1 MLHCGLL
8 GEKLGHSYSP
18 MIHNQLAD
26 YEYRLYECP
35 PEQLGDFLKNGAW
48 DGLNVTIPYKK
59 AVLPYCQELSETAQ
73 RLGNVNTLVRR
84 SDGTLYGDNT
94 DAYGFES
101 MVHTCGVDVAG
112 KKALVL
118 GSGGASN
125 TVCAVLKSMGAEVVV
140 ISRSGENNYDNLD
153 RHADAKVIV
162 NTTPVGMYPKN
173 GASPVNLKTFPQ
185 CECVL
190 DVVYNPTRTAL
201 ILQAEEL
208 GIPCKSGLHML
219 VGQAK
224 RACERFTGT
233 TIAGREI
240 DRIEQFVDSHLE
252 NIVLIG
258 MPGCGKST
266 VAALLGEKTGRT
278 VYDADA
284 CIVEKIGMPIPEF
297 FAQYGEGRFREVET
311 EVLTELGKLS
321 GAILSTGGGCVTR
334 EENYPLLHQ
343 NGRIFWLKRSLD
355 KLPVDGRP
363 ISQANPL
370 ETILER
376 RLPLYTRF
384 ADVTVNNDGELEETI
399 RTIMEEVQ

>member
-26 YEYRLYECP
+26 YAYRLYECP
-35 PEQLGDFLKNGAW
+35 PEQLGDFLQNGEW

-59 AVLPYCQELSETAQ
+59 AVVPYCAELSETAQ

-84 SDGTLYGDNT
+84 ADGALFGDNT

-101 MVHTCGVDVAG
+101 MVRTCGIDVAG

-125 TVCAVLKSMGAEVVV
+125 TVCAVLKQLGAEVIV
-140 ISRSGENNYDNLD
+140 ISRSGEDNYENLR
-153 RHADAKVIV
+153 RHADAKIIA

-173 GASPVNLKTFPQ
+173 GASPVDLTQFPD
-185 CECVL
+185 CEGVL
-190 DVVYNPTRTAL
+190 DVVYNPARTAL

-233 TIAGREI
+233 TIPDSEI
-240 DRIEQFVDSHLE
+240 DRIERFVDSHLE

-266 VAALLGEKTGRT
+266 VAAALGEKTGRT

-284 CIVEKIGMPIPEF
+284 CIVEKAGMPIPEI
-297 FAQYGEGRFREVET
+297 FAKFGEGRFREIET
-311 EVLTELGKLS
+311 EVLAELGKLS
-321 GAILSTGGGCVTR
+321 GVIIATGGGCVTR

-363 ISQANPL
+363 ISQTNPL
-370 ETILER
+370 ETIFR
-376 RLPLYTRF
+376 RRQPLYTSF
-384 ADVTVNNDGELEETI
+384 ADVEVNNNDNLEDTV
-399 RTIMEEVQ
+399 RSIMEELE